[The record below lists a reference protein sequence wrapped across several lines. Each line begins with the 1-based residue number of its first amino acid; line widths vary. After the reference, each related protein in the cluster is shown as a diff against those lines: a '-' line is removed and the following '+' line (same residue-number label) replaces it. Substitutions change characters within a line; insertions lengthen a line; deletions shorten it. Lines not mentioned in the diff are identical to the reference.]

1 MTGFVAAG
9 KGEQARRPFILLT
22 VSGPPTRLA
31 RRLGTGDAIVMGLG
45 SMIGASVFAAIG
57 PAAAAAGSGLMIGLA
72 VAGVVAFCNATSSAQ
87 LAALYPASGGTYIYG
102 RKRLGPLSGF
112 SAGWG
117 FVVGKSAT
125 LSVTALTFGAY
136 TFPEAPRPA
145 GIAAVVVV
153 TAINLRGIT
162 RTALAT
168 RVTVALVL
176 IALGLVVAASAGG
189 GTADTDNL
197 ADWGAGGA
205 RGILEAA
212 GLLFFAFAGYARI
225 ATLGEE
231 IKDPARTIPR
241 AIPAALGI
249 TLVVYAAVSATAL
262 WAVGPEVLADAA
274 APLAAA
280 TDAGTWSGLT
290 PAVRVGAAIAS
301 AGALM
306 ALIAGV
312 GRTTFAM
319 ASEGDMPRV
328 LDRVHPTFKVPH
340 YAEAVVA
347 AVVIV
352 LVSLTDLRSVLGF
365 SSFCVLFYYAVTNAS
380 AWTLSTGQRRW
391 PRGLS
396 GLGFVGCILLAITL
410 PGASVIG
417 GLAVL
422 AAGILIWR
430 IRQALNPASPH

>member
-1 MTGFVAAG
+1 
-9 KGEQARRPFILLT
+9 
-22 VSGPPTRLA
+22 
-31 RRLGTGDAIVMGLG
+31 
-45 SMIGASVFAAIG
+45 MIGASVFAAIG

-87 LAALYPASGGTYIYG
+87 LAAIYPASGGTYVYG
-102 RKRLGPLSGF
+102 RKRLGNLAGF

-117 FVVGKSAT
+117 FVIGKSAT
-125 LSVTALTFGAY
+125 LSVSALTFGAY
-136 TFPEAPRPA
+136 AFPEAPRPA

-162 RTALAT
+162 RTAAAT
-168 RVTVALVL
+168 WVTVTLVL
-176 IALGLVVAASAGG
+176 IALTLVVVAAVGG
-189 GTADTDNL
+189 GTAESDNL
-197 ADWGAGGA
+197 ADWGVGGA
-205 RGILEAA
+205 RGILESA

-262 WAVGPEVLADAA
+262 WAVGPEVLAEAS

-280 TDAGTWSGLT
+280 TEAGSWNGLT
-290 PAVRVGAAIAS
+290 PVVRVGAAIAS
-301 AGALM
+301 AGALL

-319 ASEGDMPRV
+319 AAEGDLPRA
-328 LDRVHPTFKVPH
+328 LDKVHPTRKVPH
-340 YAEAVVA
+340 YAEAAVA

-352 LVSLTDLRSVLGF
+352 LVSLTDLRNVLGF

-380 AWTLSTGQRRW
+380 AWTLSPTQRRW
-391 PRGLS
+391 PRALS
-396 GLGFVGCILLAITL
+396 GLGFAGCVTLAITL
-410 PGASVIG
+410 PGASVLT
-417 GLAVL
+417 GLSVL

-430 IRQALNPASPH
+430 IRQALLPTISA

>member
-1 MTGFVAAG
+1 
-9 KGEQARRPFILLT
+9 
-22 VSGPPTRLA
+22 
-31 RRLGTGDAIVMGLG
+31 MGLG

-57 PAAAAAGSGLMIGLA
+57 PAAAAAGAGLMIGLA
-72 VAGVVAFCNATSSAQ
+72 VAGMVAFCNATSSAQ

-102 RKRLGPLSGF
+102 RKRLGHLAGF

-117 FVVGKSAT
+117 FVIGKSAT
-125 LSVTALTFGAY
+125 LSVSALAFGAY

-162 RTALAT
+162 RTAKAT
-168 RVTVALVL
+168 RVTVSLVL
-176 IALGLVVAASAGG
+176 IALGLVVAASVGG
-189 GTADTDNL
+189 GNTDADHL

-205 RGILEAA
+205 RGILESA

-249 TLVVYAAVSATAL
+249 TLVVNAAVSATAL
-262 WAVGPEVLADAA
+262 WAVGPELLAEAA

-280 TDAGTWSGLT
+280 TDAGSWNGLT
-290 PAVRVGAAIAS
+290 PVVRVGAAIAS
-301 AGALM
+301 AGALL
-306 ALIAGV
+306 ALVAGV
-312 GRTTFAM
+312 SRTTFAM
-319 ASEGDMPRV
+319 AAEGDLPRV
-328 LDRVHPTFKVPH
+328 LDKVHPTYKVPH
-340 YAEAVVA
+340 YAEIAVA
-347 AVVIV
+347 SAVIV

-380 AWTLSTGQRRW
+380 AWTLSPAQRRW
-391 PRGLS
+391 PRALS
-396 GLGFVGCILLAITL
+396 GLGFIGCVTLAFTL
-410 PGASVIG
+410 PVPSVLT
-417 GLAVL
+417 GLSVL
-422 AAGILIWR
+422 VAGILIWR
-430 IRQALNPASPH
+430 IRQALNPASSE

>member
-1 MTGFVAAG
+1 
-9 KGEQARRPFILLT
+9 
-22 VSGPPTRLA
+22 
-31 RRLGTGDAIVMGLG
+31 
-45 SMIGASVFAAIG
+45 MIGASVFAAIG

-87 LAALYPASGGTYIYG
+87 LAALYPASGGTYVYG
-102 RKRLGPLSGF
+102 RKRLGHLAGF
-112 SAGWG
+112 CAGWG

-125 LSVTALTFGAY
+125 LSVSALAFGAY
-136 TFPEAPRPA
+136 AFPEYPRLA

-162 RTALAT
+162 RTAAAT
-168 RVTVALVL
+168 RVTVTLVL
-176 IALGLVVAASAGG
+176 IALGLVVAAAVGG
-189 GTADTDNL
+189 GTADADNL

-205 RGILEAA
+205 GGILESA

-262 WAVGPEVLADAA
+262 WAVGPEVLANAA

-280 TDAGTWSGLT
+280 TDAGAWNGLT
-290 PAVRVGAAIAS
+290 PVVRAGAAIAS

-319 ASEGDMPRV
+319 ASEGDLPRS
-328 LDRVHPTFKVPH
+328 LDKVHPTFKVPH
-340 YAEAVVA
+340 YAEVAVA

-352 LVSLTDLRSVLGF
+352 LVALTDLRNVLGF
-365 SSFCVLFYYAVTNAS
+365 SSFCVLFYYAVTNAA
-380 AWTLSTGQRRW
+380 AWTLSAAQRRW

-396 GLGFVGCILLAITL
+396 GLGFIGCVTLAVTL
-410 PGASVIG
+410 PGASVIV
-417 GLAVL
+417 GLLVL

-430 IRQALNPASPH
+430 IRRAWPKSVTAE

>member
-1 MTGFVAAG
+1 M
-9 KGEQARRPFILLT
+9 
-22 VSGPPTRLA
+22 SNPPTRLA
-31 RRLGTGDAIVMGLG
+31 RQLGTGDAIVIGLG
-45 SMIGASVFAAIG
+45 SMIGASVFATIG

-87 LAALYPASGGTYIYG
+87 LAALYPASGGTYVYG
-102 RKRLGPLSGF
+102 RLRLGRLAGF

-117 FVVGKSAT
+117 FVIGKSAT

-136 TFPEAPRPA
+136 TFPDAPRPA

-153 TAINLRGIT
+153 TAINFRGIT
-162 RTALAT
+162 RTAAAT
-168 RVTVALVL
+168 RVTVSLVL
-176 IALGLVVAASAGG
+176 IALGLVVAASLGG
-189 GTADTDNL
+189 GSADSDNL
-197 ADWGAGGA
+197 ADLGVGGAG
-205 RGILEAA
+205 GILEAA

-231 IKDPARTIPR
+231 IKDPARTIPW

-249 TLVVYAAVSATAL
+249 TLVVYAGVAFAAL
-262 WAVGPEVLADAA
+262 LAVGPDLLAEAA

-280 TDAGTWSGLT
+280 TDAGSWSGLT
-290 PAVRVGAAIAS
+290 PVVRAGAAIAS
-301 AGALM
+301 AGALL

-319 ASEGDMPRV
+319 SSEGDLPRF
-328 LDRVHPTFKVPH
+328 LDRVHPVHKVPH
-340 YAEAVVA
+340 YAELSTA

-352 LVSLTDLRSVLGF
+352 LVSLTDLRGVLGF

-380 AWTLSTGQRRW
+380 AWTLSPAQRRW
-391 PRGLS
+391 PRALS
-396 GLGFVGCILLAITL
+396 GLGFIGCVTLAFTL
-410 PGASVIG
+410 PGASVIA

-422 AAGILIWR
+422 AAGILMWR
-430 IRQALNPASPH
+430 IRQAFSSATSI

>member
-1 MTGFVAAG
+1 M
-9 KGEQARRPFILLT
+9 
-22 VSGPPTRLA
+22 SNPPTRLA
-31 RRLGTGDAIVMGLG
+31 RRLGTGDAIVIGLG

-87 LAALYPASGGTYIYG
+87 LAALYPASGGTYVYG
-102 RKRLGPLSGF
+102 RKRLGHLAGF

-125 LSVTALTFGAY
+125 LSVSALAFGAY
-136 TFPEAPRPA
+136 TFPEYPRLA

-162 RTALAT
+162 RTAAAT
-168 RVTVALVL
+168 RVTVTLVL
-176 IALGLVVAASAGG
+176 IALGLVVAAAVGG
-189 GTADTDNL
+189 GTTDADNL

-205 RGILEAA
+205 SGILESA

-231 IKDPARTIPR
+231 IRDPARTIPR

-249 TLVVYAAVSATAL
+249 ALMVYAAVSATAL

-280 TDAGTWSGLT
+280 TDAGSLNGLT
-290 PAVRVGAAIAS
+290 PVVRIGAAIAS

-319 ASEGDMPRV
+319 ASEGDLPRR
-328 LDRVHPTFKVPH
+328 LNKVHPTHKVPH
-340 YAEAVVA
+340 YAEITVA
-347 AVVIV
+347 AVVIA

-380 AWTLSTGQRRW
+380 AWTLSAGQRRW

-396 GLGFVGCILLAITL
+396 GLGFIGCVILAITL
-410 PGASVIG
+410 PGASVVG

-422 AAGILIWR
+422 VAGVFFWR
-430 IRQALNPASPH
+430 IRQALRPASSQ

>member
-1 MTGFVAAG
+1 M
-9 KGEQARRPFILLT
+9 
-22 VSGPPTRLA
+22 SDPPTRLA

-72 VAGVVAFCNATSSAQ
+72 VAGMVAFCNATSSAQ

-102 RKRLGPLSGF
+102 RKRLGHLAGF

-117 FVVGKSAT
+117 FVIGKSAT
-125 LSVTALTFGAY
+125 LSVSALAFGAY

-162 RTALAT
+162 RTVKAT
-168 RVTVALVL
+168 RVTVSLVL
-176 IALGLVVAASAGG
+176 IALGLVVAASVGG
-189 GTADTDNL
+189 GNTDADHL

-205 RGILEAA
+205 RGILESA

-262 WAVGPEVLADAA
+262 WAVGPDLLAEAA

-280 TDAGTWSGLT
+280 TDAGSWNGLT
-290 PAVRVGAAIAS
+290 PVVRVGAAIAS
-301 AGALM
+301 AGALL
-306 ALIAGV
+306 ALVAGV
-312 GRTTFAM
+312 SRTTFAM
-319 ASEGDMPRV
+319 AAEGDLPRV
-328 LDRVHPTFKVPH
+328 LDKVHPTYKVPH
-340 YAEAVVA
+340 YAEIAVA
-347 AVVIV
+347 AAVIV

-380 AWTLSTGQRRW
+380 AWTLSPAQRRW
-391 PRGLS
+391 PRALS
-396 GLGFVGCILLAITL
+396 GLGFIGCVTLAFTL
-410 PGASVIG
+410 PVPSVLT
-417 GLAVL
+417 GLSVL
-422 AAGILIWR
+422 VAGILIWR
-430 IRQALNPASPH
+430 IRQTLNPASSA

>member
-1 MTGFVAAG
+1 
-9 KGEQARRPFILLT
+9 
-22 VSGPPTRLA
+22 
-31 RRLGTGDAIVMGLG
+31 MGLG

-57 PAAAAAGSGLMIGLA
+57 PAAAAAGAGLMIGLA

-87 LAALYPASGGTYIYG
+87 LAALYPESGGTYIYG
-102 RKRLGPLSGF
+102 RKRLGHLAGF

-117 FVVGKSAT
+117 FVIGKSAT
-125 LSVTALTFGAY
+125 LSVSALAFGAY
-136 TFPEAPRPA
+136 TLPEAPRPA

-162 RTALAT
+162 RTAKAT
-168 RVTVALVL
+168 RVTVSLVL
-176 IALGLVVAASAGG
+176 IALGLVVAASVGG
-189 GTADTDNL
+189 GNTDVDHL
-197 ADWGAGGA
+197 ADWGASGA
-205 RGILEAA
+205 RGILESA

-262 WAVGPEVLADAA
+262 WAVGPELLAAAA

-280 TDAGTWSGLT
+280 TDAGSWNGLT

-301 AGALM
+301 AGALL
-306 ALIAGV
+306 ALVAGV
-312 GRTTFAM
+312 SRTTFAM
-319 ASEGDMPRV
+319 AAEGDLPRV
-328 LDRVHPTFKVPH
+328 LDKVHPTYKVPH
-340 YAEAVVA
+340 YAEIAVT

-380 AWTLSTGQRRW
+380 AWTLSPTQRRW
-391 PRGLS
+391 PRALS
-396 GLGFVGCILLAITL
+396 GLGFIGCVTLAFTL
-410 PGASVIG
+410 PVPSVLT
-417 GLAVL
+417 GLSVL
-422 AAGILIWR
+422 VAGILIWR
-430 IRQALNPASPH
+430 LRQALNPASSE

>member
-1 MTGFVAAG
+1 
-9 KGEQARRPFILLT
+9 
-22 VSGPPTRLA
+22 
-31 RRLGTGDAIVMGLG
+31 
-45 SMIGASVFAAIG
+45 MIGASVFAAIG

-87 LAALYPASGGTYIYG
+87 LAALYPASGGTYVYG
-102 RKRLGPLSGF
+102 RKRLGHLAGF

-117 FVVGKSAT
+117 FVIGKSAT
-125 LSVTALTFGAY
+125 LSVSALAFGAY
-136 TFPEAPRPA
+136 AFPEAPRPA
-145 GIAAVVVV
+145 GIAAVVLV

-162 RTALAT
+162 RTARAT
-168 RVTVALVL
+168 RVTVTLV
-176 IALGLVVAASAGG
+176 IVALGLVVAASVAGG
-189 GTADTDNL
+189 TTDADNL
-197 ADWGAGGA
+197 ADWGVGGA
-205 RGILEAA
+205 GGILEAA

-262 WAVGPEVLADAA
+262 WAVGPELLAEAA
-274 APLAAA
+274 APLASA
-280 TDAGTWSGLT
+280 TDAGSWDGLT
-290 PAVRVGAAIAS
+290 PVVRVGAAIAS

-319 ASEGDMPRV
+319 ASDGDLPRV
-328 LDRVHPTFKVPH
+328 LDKVHPTYKVPH
-340 YAEAVVA
+340 YAEIAVA

-352 LVSLTDLRSVLGF
+352 LVSLTDLRNVLGF

-380 AWTLSTGQRRW
+380 AWTLSPAQRRW
-391 PRGLS
+391 PRVLS
-396 GLGFVGCILLAITL
+396 GLGFLGCVTLAATL
-410 PGASVIG
+410 PAASVITG
-417 GLAVL
+417 LCVLAV
-422 AAGILIWR
+422 GILIWR
-430 IRQALNPASPH
+430 IRNALNPVASR

>member
-1 MTGFVAAG
+1 
-9 KGEQARRPFILLT
+9 
-22 VSGPPTRLA
+22 
-31 RRLGTGDAIVMGLG
+31 
-45 SMIGASVFAAIG
+45 MIGASVFATIG

-87 LAALYPASGGTYIYG
+87 LAALYPASGGTYVYG
-102 RKRLGPLSGF
+102 RMRLGRLAGF

-117 FVVGKSAT
+117 FVIGKSAT

-136 TFPEAPRPA
+136 TFPDAPRPA

-153 TAINLRGIT
+153 MAINFRGIT
-162 RTALAT
+162 RTAVVT
-168 RVTVALVL
+168 RFTVALVL
-176 IALGLVVAASAGG
+176 IALGLVVAAAVGG
-189 GTADTDNL
+189 GTTDADNL
-197 ADWGAGGA
+197 DDWGAGGA
-205 RGILEAA
+205 GGILEAA

-231 IKDPARTIPR
+231 IRDPARTIPR

-249 TLVVYAAVSATAL
+249 TLVVYAGVAFAAL
-262 WAVGPEVLADAA
+262 LAVGPDLLAAAA

-280 TDAGTWSGLT
+280 TDAGSWSGLT
-290 PAVRVGAAIAS
+290 PVVRVGAAIAS
-301 AGALM
+301 AGALL

-319 ASEGDMPRV
+319 AAEGDLPRV
-328 LDRVHPTFKVPH
+328 LDKVHPAYKVPH
-340 YAEAVVA
+340 FAEIAVA

-352 LVSLTDLRSVLGF
+352 LVSLTDLRGVLGF

-380 AWTLSTGQRRW
+380 AWTLSPAQRRW
-391 PRGLS
+391 PRALS
-396 GLGFVGCILLAITL
+396 GLGFIGCVTLAFTL
-410 PGASVIG
+410 PGASVIT

-430 IRQALNPASPH
+430 IRQAFNS

>member
-1 MTGFVAAG
+1 
-9 KGEQARRPFILLT
+9 
-22 VSGPPTRLA
+22 
-31 RRLGTGDAIVMGLG
+31 
-45 SMIGASVFAAIG
+45 MIGASVFAAIG

-87 LAALYPASGGTYIYG
+87 LAALYPASGGTYVYG
-102 RKRLGPLSGF
+102 RKRLGPLAGF

-117 FVVGKSAT
+117 FVIGKSAT
-125 LSVTALTFGAY
+125 LSVSALAFGAY
-136 TFPEAPRPA
+136 TLPEAPRLS

-153 TAINLRGIT
+153 TAINLRGIS
-162 RTALAT
+162 RTAKAT
-168 RVTVALVL
+168 RVTVSLVL
-176 IALGLVVAASAGG
+176 IALGLAVAASVGG
-189 GTADTDNL
+189 GNTEADHF

-205 RGILEAA
+205 RGILESA

-262 WAVGPEVLADAA
+262 WAVGPELLAEAA

-280 TDAGTWSGLT
+280 TDAGTWNGLT
-290 PAVRVGAAIAS
+290 PVVRVGAAIAS
-301 AGALM
+301 GGALL

-319 ASEGDMPRV
+319 AAEGDLPRV
-328 LDRVHPTFKVPH
+328 LDKVHPTHKVPH
-340 YAEAVVA
+340 YAEIAVA
-347 AVVIV
+347 AAVIV
-352 LVSLTDLRSVLGF
+352 LVSLSDLRSVLGF

-380 AWTLSTGQRRW
+380 AWTLSPAQRRW
-391 PRGLS
+391 PKGLS
-396 GLGFVGCILLAITL
+396 GLGFIGCATLAFTL
-410 PGASVIG
+410 PIASVLT
-417 GLAVL
+417 GLSVL
-422 AAGILIWR
+422 AAGILVWR
-430 IRQALNPASPH
+430 IRQGLIQVSSE

>member
-1 MTGFVAAG
+1 M
-9 KGEQARRPFILLT
+9 I
-22 VSGPPTRLA
+22 
-31 RRLGTGDAIVMGLG
+31 GLG

-87 LAALYPASGGTYIYG
+87 LAALYPASGGTYVYG
-102 RKRLGPLSGF
+102 RKRLGHLAGF
-112 SAGWG
+112 CAGWG
-117 FVVGKSAT
+117 FVIGKSAT

-136 TFPEAPRPA
+136 TWPAQPRLA

-153 TAINLRGIT
+153 TVINLRGIT
-162 RTALAT
+162 RTAAAT

-176 IALGLVVAASAGG
+176 IALGLVVAAAVGG
-189 GTADTDNL
+189 GTTDADNL
-197 ADWGAGGA
+197 GDWGTGGA
-205 RGILEAA
+205 DGILEAA

-280 TDAGTWSGLT
+280 TDAGAWNGLT
-290 PAVRVGAAIAS
+290 PVVRVGAAIAS
-301 AGALM
+301 AGALL

-319 ASEGDMPRV
+319 SSEGDLPRV
-328 LDRVHPTFKVPH
+328 LDQVHPTSKVPH
-340 YAEAVVA
+340 YAEVAVA

-352 LVSLTDLRSVLGF
+352 LVALTDLRSVLGF

-380 AWTLSTGQRRW
+380 AWTLSPAQRRW
-391 PRGLS
+391 PKNLS
-396 GLGFVGCILLAITL
+396 ALGFIGCITLAVTL
-410 PGASVIG
+410 PGTSVLT

-422 AAGILIWR
+422 AAGVLIWR
-430 IRQALNPASPH
+430 IRQALSPAS

>member
-1 MTGFVAAG
+1 
-9 KGEQARRPFILLT
+9 
-22 VSGPPTRLA
+22 
-31 RRLGTGDAIVMGLG
+31 
-45 SMIGASVFAAIG
+45 MIGASVFATIG

-72 VAGVVAFCNATSSAQ
+72 VAGVVAFCNAISSAQ
-87 LAALYPASGGTYIYG
+87 LAALYPASGGTYVYG
-102 RKRLGPLSGF
+102 RMRLGRLAGF

-117 FVVGKSAT
+117 FVIGKSAT

-136 TFPEAPRPA
+136 TFPDAPRPA

-153 TAINLRGIT
+153 TAINFRGIT
-162 RTALAT
+162 RAAVAT
-168 RVTVALVL
+168 RFTVALVL
-176 IALGLVVAASAGG
+176 IALGLVVAAAVGG
-189 GTADTDNL
+189 GTTDADNL
-197 ADWGAGGA
+197 DDWGAGGA
-205 RGILEAA
+205 GGILEAA

-249 TLVVYAAVSATAL
+249 TLVVYAAVAFAAL
-262 WAVGPEVLADAA
+262 LAVGPDLLAEAA

-280 TDAGTWSGLT
+280 TDAGSWSGLT
-290 PAVRVGAAIAS
+290 PVVRVGAAIAS
-301 AGALM
+301 AGALL

-319 ASEGDMPRV
+319 AAEGDLPRV
-328 LDRVHPTFKVPH
+328 LDKVHPAYKVPH
-340 YAEAVVA
+340 FAEIAVA

-352 LVSLTDLRSVLGF
+352 LVSLTDLRGVLGF

-380 AWTLSTGQRRW
+380 AWTLSPAQRRW
-391 PRGLS
+391 PRALS
-396 GLGFVGCILLAITL
+396 GLGFIGCVTLAFTL
-410 PGASVIG
+410 PGASVIT

-430 IRQALNPASPH
+430 IRQAFNPAASV

>member
-1 MTGFVAAG
+1 M
-9 KGEQARRPFILLT
+9 
-22 VSGPPTRLA
+22 SDPPTRLA
-31 RRLGTGDAIVMGLG
+31 RRLGIGDAIVFGLG

-57 PAAAAAGSGLMIGLA
+57 PAAAAAGSGLMIGLG
-72 VAGVVAFCNATSSAQ
+72 VAGAVAFCNATSSAQ

-117 FVVGKSAT
+117 FVIGKSAT

-136 TFPEAPRPA
+136 TLPEYPRIA
-145 GIAAVVVV
+145 GIAAVLVV

-162 RTALAT
+162 RTAKAT
-168 RVTVALVL
+168 RITVTLVL
-176 IALGLVVAASAGG
+176 IALGLVVAAAVAGG
-189 GTADTDNL
+189 TTETDNL

-205 RGILEAA
+205 SGILESA
-212 GLLFFAFAGYARI
+212 GLMFFAFAGYARI

-231 IKDPARTIPR
+231 VKNPSRTIPR

-262 WAVGPEVLADAA
+262 WAVGPEALADAA
-274 APLAAA
+274 APLASA
-280 TDAGTWSGLT
+280 TDAGSWSGLT
-290 PAVRVGAAIAS
+290 PAVRVGAAVAS
-301 AGALM
+301 AGALL

-319 ASEGDMPRV
+319 AAEGDLPQL
-328 LDRVHPTFKVPH
+328 LDKVHPTYKVPH
-340 YAEAVVA
+340 YAEVAVA
-347 AVVIV
+347 GVVIV
-352 LVSLTDLRSVLGF
+352 LVALTDLRNVLGF

-380 AWTLSTGQRRW
+380 AWTLSPSQRRW

-396 GLGFVGCILLAITL
+396 GLGFVGCIVLAITL
-410 PGASVIG
+410 PGASVLT
-417 GLAVL
+417 GLSVL
-422 AAGILIWR
+422 AAGTLIWR
-430 IRQALNPASPH
+430 IRQALNPTTSV

>member
-1 MTGFVAAG
+1 
-9 KGEQARRPFILLT
+9 
-22 VSGPPTRLA
+22 
-31 RRLGTGDAIVMGLG
+31 MGLG

-57 PAAAAAGSGLMIGLA
+57 PAAAAAGAGLMIGLA
-72 VAGVVAFCNATSSAQ
+72 VAGMVAFCNATSSAQ

-102 RKRLGPLSGF
+102 RKRLGHLAGF

-117 FVVGKSAT
+117 FVIGKSAT
-125 LSVTALTFGAY
+125 LSVSALAFGAY

-162 RTALAT
+162 RTAKAT
-168 RVTVALVL
+168 RVTVSLVL
-176 IALGLVVAASAGG
+176 IALGLVVAASVGG
-189 GTADTDNL
+189 GNTDADHL

-205 RGILEAA
+205 RGILESA

-262 WAVGPEVLADAA
+262 WAVGPDLLAEAA

-280 TDAGTWSGLT
+280 TDAGSWNGLT
-290 PAVRVGAAIAS
+290 PVVRVGAAIAS
-301 AGALM
+301 AGALL
-306 ALIAGV
+306 ALVAGV
-312 GRTTFAM
+312 SRTTFAM
-319 ASEGDMPRV
+319 AAEGDLPRV
-328 LDRVHPTFKVPH
+328 LDKVHPTYKVPH
-340 YAEAVVA
+340 YAEIAVA
-347 AVVIV
+347 SAVIV

-380 AWTLSTGQRRW
+380 AWTLSPAQRRW
-391 PRGLS
+391 PRALS
-396 GLGFVGCILLAITL
+396 GLGFIGCVTLAFTL
-410 PGASVIG
+410 PVPSVLT
-417 GLAVL
+417 GLSVL
-422 AAGILIWR
+422 VAGILIWR
-430 IRQALNPASPH
+430 IRQALNPASSE